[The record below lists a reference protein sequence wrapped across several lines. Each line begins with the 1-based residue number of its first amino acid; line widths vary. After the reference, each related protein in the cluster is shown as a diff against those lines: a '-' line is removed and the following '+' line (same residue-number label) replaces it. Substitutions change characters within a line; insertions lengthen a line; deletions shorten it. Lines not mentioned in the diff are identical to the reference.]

1 MYPDLFKG
9 LGLKAKDLTKYD
21 TPLVAFGKKMVMLEG
36 QIKLLIITE
45 G

>member
-21 TPLVAFGKKMVMLEG
+21 TPLVGFGKKMVMLEG
-36 QIKLLIITE
+36 QIKLPIITV